1 MAEAQR
7 DELAALRIPRE
18 DEPKKTPRA
27 GKPRGPAPRIVGP
40 VVVLAVL
47 ALGAWFAWPF
57 VAPKL
62 EAWRAPVV
70 ETSIVARTSSG
81 TANEITIAAGYVV
94 ARTRAALAAKVP
106 GKLVELNV
114 DSGSRVKAGD
124 VVARIDSAI
133 FAAARERA
141 QAQLKQM
148 EAEVLAAEVRVGI
161 NEKDV
166 TRIERSREQA
176 LASRR
181 ETEVEIAEAKRLL
194 EVEKGLLARGASTSD
209 AVKRAESVVRRH
221 EAGMER
227 HTAVLLA
234 LDAETESA
242 RAEVR
247 GAAARVTVAVHQVAQ
262 SVAGL
267 KAAEQDLE
275 DCAIRA
281 PFDGLVLRKEAEL
294 GEIVVPALAGG
305 GSSRGA
311 VITMADTN
319 TLELEVDVF
328 ERDIGGLKDGGPCM
342 ITLNAFSGVGFPAH
356 VRQVMPTADRSKGTL
371 QVKVAFDAPDARVL
385 PEMGGKATFLRE
397 KTASMAPPVV
407 LVPAAALTEREG
419 SRGTFILERGR
430 ARFRPLGLG
439 ERRGE
444 RIVVERGLE
453 GGEMVILNPELALSD
468 GIQVKEKTDN

>member
-1 MAEAQR
+1 MAEPQR
-7 DELAALRIPRE
+7 DELAALRIQRD
-18 DEPKKTPRA
+18 DEPRKAPRA

-40 VVVLAVL
+40 IVGLAVL
-47 ALGAWFAWPF
+47 SLCAWFAWPF

-70 ETSIVARTSSG
+70 ETSIVARTSNG
-81 TANEITIAAGYVV
+81 AANEITMAAGYVV

-106 GKLVELNV
+106 GKLVELRV

-141 QAQLKQM
+141 SAMLKQM
-148 EAEVLAAEVRVGI
+148 EAEVIAASVRVGI
-161 NEKDV
+161 AEKDV
-166 TRIERSREQA
+166 TRVERSREQA

-194 EVEKGLLARGASTSD
+194 DVEKGLLERGASTTD
-209 AVKRAESVVRRH
+209 AVKRADAVVRKH
-221 EAGMER
+221 EASLDR
-227 HTAVLLA
+227 HTAALLEF
-234 LDAETESA
+234 DAETDSA

-247 GAAARVTVAVHQVAQ
+247 GAAARVTVAEHQVAQ
-262 SVAGL
+262 AAAGL
-267 KAAEQDLE
+267 KAAEQDFE

-342 ITLNAFSGVGFPAH
+342 ITLNAFAGVGFPAH

-371 QVKVAFDAPDARVL
+371 QVKVAFDSPDARVL

-397 KTASMAPPVV
+397 KTATMTPPVV
-407 LVPAAALTEREG
+407 LVPAAALTDRDG
-419 SRGTFILERGR
+419 SRGAFVLERGR
-430 ARFRPLGLG
+430 ARFRPLTLG

-444 RIVVERGLE
+444 RLVVERGLE
-453 GGEMVILNPELALSD
+453 GGELVILNPELALSD

>member
-1 MAEAQR
+1 MSESQR

-18 DEPKKTPRA
+18 DDQKQAPRA

-47 ALGAWFAWPF
+47 GVIAWFAWPF

-70 ETSIVARTSSG
+70 DTSIVARTSSG
-81 TANEITIAAGYVV
+81 ASNEITIAAGYVV

-133 FAAARERA
+133 FESARDRAAAM
-141 QAQLKQM
+141 LKQM
-148 EAEVLAAEVRVGI
+148 EAEITAAEVRVGI
-161 NEKDV
+161 DEKDV

-176 LASRR
+176 IASRR
-181 ETEVEIAEAKRLL
+181 ETEVESAEARRLL
-194 EVEKGLLARGASTSD
+194 DVEKGLLARGASTTD
-209 AVKRAESVVRRH
+209 AVKRAEAVVRKT
-221 EAGMER
+221 EASMER
-227 HTAVLLA
+227 HAAVLLA

-247 GAAARVTVAVHQVAQ
+247 GASARVTVAEHQKAQ
-262 SVAGL
+262 
-267 KAAEQDLE
+267 AAANLNAAVKDLE

-342 ITLNAFSGVGFPAH
+342 ITLNAFAGVGFPAH

-397 KTASMAPPVV
+397 KSATMTPPVV
-407 LVPAAALTEREG
+407 LVPAAALTERDG
-419 SRGTFILERGR
+419 ARGAFVLERGR
-430 ARFRPLGLG
+430 ARFRPLSLG